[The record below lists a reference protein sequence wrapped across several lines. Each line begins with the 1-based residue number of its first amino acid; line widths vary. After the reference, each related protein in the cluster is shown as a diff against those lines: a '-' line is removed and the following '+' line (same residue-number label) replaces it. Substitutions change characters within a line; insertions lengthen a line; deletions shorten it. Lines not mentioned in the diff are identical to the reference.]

1 MTTLADYMVPTTSL
15 QAVNII
21 LEAIGQTP
29 VASLTHPGTDAETA
43 LKRLGEANVETQAE
57 GWSYN
62 TDEGFII
69 DPGTDGS
76 ITLPANTLRVRPA
89 WSNRMIPISGGV
101 PSNPPSGPSITIVM
115 GTGPGRALVRRGMRI
130 YDRVQHTFAIGY
142 PVRLDLTSCLD
153 YEDIPQGARWY
164 IACKAARR
172 MTAGATVSGTAYQFT
187 KADEDE
193 ARLRMEQEED
203 ETLHMEGM
211 ADNPHIRFM
220 RQR

>member
-15 QAVNII
+15 QAVNLI
-21 LEAIGQTP
+21 LEAIGQSP
-29 VASLTHPGTDAETA
+29 VASLPHPGTDAETA
-43 LKRLGEANVETQAE
+43 LKRLGEASVETQAE

-62 TDEGFII
+62 TDLGFII

-76 ITLPANTLRVRPA
+76 ITLPANTIRVRPV
-89 WSNRMIPISGGV
+89 WR
-101 PSNPPSGPSITIVM
+101 NPPNTTAPIALGVGPR
-115 GTGPGRALVRRGMRI
+115 GRNLVRRGNKL
-130 YDRVQHTFAIGY
+130 YDRLNHTFNVGAA
-142 PVRLDLTSCLD
+142 VAVDLTSCLAFD
-153 YEDIPQGARWY
+153 DLPQGARWY
-164 IACKAARR
+164 IAMKAARR

-203 ETLHMEGM
+203 DTLHMEGM
-211 ADNPHIRFM
+211 ADNPHISFM